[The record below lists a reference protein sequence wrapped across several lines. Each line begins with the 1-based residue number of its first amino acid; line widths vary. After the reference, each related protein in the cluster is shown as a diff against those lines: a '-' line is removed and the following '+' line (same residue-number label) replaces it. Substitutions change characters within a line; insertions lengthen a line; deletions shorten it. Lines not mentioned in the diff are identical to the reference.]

1 MQFVQTFL
9 DYIASIL
16 VDLKHYQLI
25 LISLVI
31 ASLLPTLFF
40 FVAKHKSVAARLRAV
55 SFHVEPALISSI
67 ALMFGL
73 FSAFLAN
80 DIWGANQAAKFA
92 VVQEAEGVRN
102 ILRYSAALTPNEAKS
117 LRAVLAA
124 YVHNVLDNDWPA
136 MQEARLNPTSSEKL
150 NDVAKAIFPVLSAN
164 DSRQAISQKLLEAF
178 QQINSGWQTR
188 TRIAV
193 LRQTTVKWQGVIL
206 FALLTQIAI
215 GIVHIRRP
223 YGMVVA
229 QVIFGLA
236 FALTT
241 VILFINEFPFSALAP
256 VSSEPIRDVL
266 HALQG
271 ADPQILKSP

>member
-16 VDLKHYQLI
+16 VDLKHYQ
-25 LISLVI
+25 
-31 ASLLPTLFF
+31 
-40 FVAKHKSVAARLRAV
+40 
-55 SFHVEPALISSI
+55 
-67 ALMFGL
+67 MFGL

-80 DIWGANQAAKFA
+80 DIWGANQAAKLA

-117 LRAVLAA
+117 LRAVLAV
-124 YVHNVLDNDWPA
+124 YVHNVLENDWPA

-215 GIVHIRRP
+215 EIVHIRRP

>member
-1 MQFVQTFL
+1 MQFIQAFL

-16 VDLKHYQLI
+16 VDLRHYQLI

-31 ASLLPTLFF
+31 ASIVPSLFF
-40 FVAKHKSVAARLRAV
+40 VIAKHKYVARRLRAV

-80 DIWGANQAAKFA
+80 DIWGANQAAKLA
-92 VVQEAEGVRN
+92 VVQEADGIRS
-102 ILRYSAALTPNEAKS
+102 ILRYGEALTPDEAEL
-117 LRAVLAA
+117 LRTRLIAYVDNVLA
-124 YVHNVLDNDWPA
+124 NEWPA
-136 MQEARLNPTSSEKL
+136 MQEGRSDPASSQKL
-150 NDVAKAIFPVLSAN
+150 NNLAKAVFPIISAN
-164 DSRQAISQKLLEAF
+164 ESKLALNQKLLEAF

-215 GIVHIRRP
+215 GVVHIRRP

-241 VILFINEFPFSALAP
+241 VILFINEFPFSSLAP
-256 VSSEPIRDVL
+256 VSPEPFKDVL
-266 HALQG
+266 QTLQ
-271 ADPQILKSP
+271 ASSPEMQGKP

>member
-40 FVAKHKSVAARLRAV
+40 FVAQHKSVAARLRAV

-80 DIWGANQAAKFA
+80 DIWGANQAAKLA

-102 ILRYSAALTPNEAKS
+102 ILRYSAALTPNEAEVVES
-117 LRAVLAA
+117 RACRLR
-124 YVHNVLDNDWPA
+124 
-136 MQEARLNPTSSEKL
+136 
-150 NDVAKAIFPVLSAN
+150 
-164 DSRQAISQKLLEAF
+164 SQCPGK
-178 QQINSGWQTR
+178 
-188 TRIAV
+188 
-193 LRQTTVKWQGVIL
+193 
-206 FALLTQIAI
+206 
-215 GIVHIRRP
+215 
-223 YGMVVA
+223 
-229 QVIFGLA
+229 
-236 FALTT
+236 
-241 VILFINEFPFSALAP
+241 
-256 VSSEPIRDVL
+256 
-266 HALQG
+266 
-271 ADPQILKSP
+271 